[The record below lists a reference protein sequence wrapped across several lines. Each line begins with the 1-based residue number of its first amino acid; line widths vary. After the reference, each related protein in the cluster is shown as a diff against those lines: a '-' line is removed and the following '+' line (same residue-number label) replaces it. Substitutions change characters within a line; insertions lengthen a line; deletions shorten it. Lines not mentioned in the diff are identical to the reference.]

1 MPNRKLEL
9 QRGRDM
15 GGQNMYARPEPSKT
29 FKHFAVFC
37 AWDAFCPVAGHV
49 QQSVAY
55 VARDD
60 DDVFY
65 MISLL
70 AGIYPARQPAAL
82 GLAYCQAFMKFR
94 AEFRGG
100 QLESLRPRT
109 RTRHP
114 KKMSRQLIPTDRD
127 EVNKLPA
134 KKSDLHV
141 CACALLLLFLV
152 LIYM

>member
-55 VARDD
+55 VARRRRRRFLHDIPPSRD
-60 DDVFY
+60 L
-65 MISLL
+65 SS
-70 AGIYPARQPAAL
+70 PAAAL

-134 KKSDLHV
+134 KKRATSMCV
-141 CACALLLLFLV
+141 RVYFS
-152 LIYM
+152 YFF